1 MSDKKSVIYRFCVY
15 GGSWLIWPPVID
27 DLDRDLFDVW
37 NSSCN
42 ERVSYIEL
50 YASFTAHTCTSSE
63 YATAVTKPHQV
74 APNSTFPPS
83 MCNRY
88 TKPNHVSRYRSC
100 LFAPKYFR
108 RKSAKRLHHAACGPQ
123 GVRPTGEYYPL
134 ELMVIVMFLFQL
146 IRVGK
151 LIHRQ
156 CTTDVFLIDWEK
168 VMIVPVGTLLGRLRL
183 VGWLIS
189 LLVGW
194 LISWLVGWLV

>member
-123 GVRPTGEYYPL
+123 GVRLHRRVLPLGADGHCHVPLPAYSGRKAHPPPVHNRRISHWLGEGDD
-134 ELMVIVMFLFQL
+134 
-146 IRVGK
+146 RSG
-151 LIHRQ
+151 
-156 CTTDVFLIDWEK
+156 WNS
-168 VMIVPVGTLLGRLRL
+168 VGT
-183 VGWLIS
+183 IK
-189 LLVGW
+189 
-194 LISWLVGWLV
+194 VGWLVD